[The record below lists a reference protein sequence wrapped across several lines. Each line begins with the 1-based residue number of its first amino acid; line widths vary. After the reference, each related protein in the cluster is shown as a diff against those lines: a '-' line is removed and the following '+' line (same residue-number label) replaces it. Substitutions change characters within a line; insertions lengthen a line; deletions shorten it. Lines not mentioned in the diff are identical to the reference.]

1 VPLAATLRANGTTS
15 VVMIVGRSSKTV
27 AFVATLALTTFGAL
41 ATASAPTPREAAPSG
56 TTVMRSDQPTPTTQQ
71 PAAPPAA
78 PDVNSRGPLRGL
90 QVGAEPA
97 IAASPKP
104 WPLSDRSGGEPIPNV
119 LAYAAQPTPI
129 ATARTLPMAFGTPR
143 AASTAPPAH
152 LPNDR
157 GRGVKYPGLFAELI
171 SQWREK

>member
-1 VPLAATLRANGTTS
+1 LAWIIRSLLFFERGTTS

-27 AFVATLALTTFGAL
+27 SFVATLALTTFGAL

-56 TTVMRSDQPTPTTQQ
+56 TTVMRRTPTTQQ

-104 WPLSDRSGGEPIPNV
+104 WPLSDRSGGEPIPNA
-119 LAYAAQPTPI
+119 LAYAAQPTPSDRSYV
-129 ATARTLPMAFGTPR
+129 ADGVRN
-143 AASTAPPAH
+143 AAGGIDGPAGPGGH
-152 LPNDR
+152 AHR
-157 GRGVKYPGLFAELI
+157 GRMFL
-171 SQWREK
+171 